1 MQDIGNRINEKLIS
15 IGEDSATTKPF
26 LLEHLTNI
34 ENYLINLEKTFN
46 EALEIIKLK
55 DFSISNIANEL
66 NISRT
71 TFYNHNQL
79 LSRYIDVSEKL
90 MTKDNPLVQLE
101 AKTSEIRRLRA
112 EIDMLYDRDI
122 TIEIQKHEVKE
133 LTDRL
138 KEKNSEINRIEKRNR
153 ELSSELHNLKKLLKN
168 NASSVSTLKFKNN
181 NK

>member
-1 MQDIGNRINEKLIS
+1 MQEISNRINEKLIS
-15 IGEDSATTKPF
+15 IGEDPAKTKPF

-66 NISRT
+66 NMSRT

-79 LSRYIDVSEKL
+79 LSRYLDVSEKL
-90 MTKDNPLVQLE
+90 ITKDNPLIQLE
-101 AKTSEIRRLRA
+101 AKTSKIRRLKA

-133 LTDRL
+133 LTERL
-138 KEKNSEINRIEKRNR
+138 KEKNSEINRIEKRNK
-153 ELSSELHNLKKLLKN
+153 ELSSELHNLRKSLKN
-168 NASSVSTLKFKNN
+168 ITSNAEPIKLKK
-181 NK
+181 